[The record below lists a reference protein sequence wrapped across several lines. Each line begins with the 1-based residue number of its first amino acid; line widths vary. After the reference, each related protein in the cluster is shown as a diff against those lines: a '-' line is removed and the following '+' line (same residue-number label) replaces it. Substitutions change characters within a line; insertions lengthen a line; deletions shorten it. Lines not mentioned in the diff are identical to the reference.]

1 MSIIQP
7 DSIKAIAH
15 SIDLPRLSD
24 EAAKTLAPDVEY
36 RLREVVQVR
45 VSVCACLPASQRT
58 DMSAVLLLWSWAGA
72 PAAGHHSSFSQP
84 LVKQQRQPTDTA
96 ADRETHVQAVAVATE
111 AAP

>member
-36 RLREVVQVR
+36 RLREVVQVC
-45 VSVCACLPASQRT
+45 VCVCVPASQPENGHER
-58 DMSAVLLLWSWAGA
+58 SLLL
-72 PAAGHHSSFSQP
+72 
-84 LVKQQRQPTDTA
+84 
-96 ADRETHVQAVAVATE
+96 
-111 AAP
+111 

>member
-36 RLREVVQVR
+36 RLREVVQVCGA
-45 VSVCACLPASQRT
+45 VAACLTAHSGQHER
-58 DMSAVLLLWSWAGA
+58 S
-72 PAAGHHSSFSQP
+72 PAAVVLRKGACSSLS
-84 LVKQQRQPTDTA
+84 
-96 ADRETHVQAVAVATE
+96 
-111 AAP
+111 

>member
-45 VSVCACLPASQRT
+45 LQCSTATNPQQ
-58 DMSAVLLLWSWAGA
+58 AVLQLANG
-72 PAAGHHSSFSQP
+72 
-84 LVKQQRQPTDTA
+84 
-96 ADRETHVQAVAVATE
+96 VAHRKL
-111 AAP
+111 

>member
-36 RLREVVQVR
+36 RLREVVQV
-45 VSVCACLPASQRT
+45 SL
-58 DMSAVLLLWSWAGA
+58 
-72 PAAGHHSSFSQP
+72 
-84 LVKQQRQPTDTA
+84 QQCRSYY
-96 ADRETHVQAVAVATE
+96 DRDCIAQEEPIESHCC
-111 AAP
+111 

>member
-36 RLREVVQVR
+36 RLREVVQV
-45 VSVCACLPASQRT
+45 SL
-58 DMSAVLLLWSWAGA
+58 
-72 PAAGHHSSFSQP
+72 
-84 LVKQQRQPTDTA
+84 QQ
-96 ADRETHVQAVAVATE
+96 
-111 AAP
+111 